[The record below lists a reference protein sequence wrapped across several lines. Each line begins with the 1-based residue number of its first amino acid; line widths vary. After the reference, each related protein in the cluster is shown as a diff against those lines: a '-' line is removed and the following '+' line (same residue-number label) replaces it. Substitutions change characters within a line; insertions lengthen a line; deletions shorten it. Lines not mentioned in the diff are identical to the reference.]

1 MISDQ
6 ASTPVGIVCPVCKTT
21 SHVQGPPNLMFTNM
35 YALNIIEL
43 SKKTMSG
50 LYDFNLNF

>member
-21 SHVQGPPNLMFTNM
+21 SHIQGPPDLMFTNM